1 MQTIDV
7 QLIGGEHDGK
17 LTEVT
22 AQELRMD
29 EPIFMPY
36 VPSEANRG
44 LAYVEYVRMIFG
56 TQAGSLVSW
65 INPHLSTS
73 AGKKTMRSIIEGDRN
88 AEGIWLIKGSDPYG
102 QLRVVPLEQ
111 VQGDT

>member
-1 MQTIDV
+1 MRTLDV

-17 LTEVT
+17 ITEVT
-22 AQELRMD
+22 AGELRMD

-36 VPSEANRG
+36 VPSESNRG

-73 AGKKTMRSIIEGDRN
+73 TGKKIMRSILDGERS
-88 AEGIWLIKGSDPYG
+88 AEGIWLMKGSDPYG
-102 QLRVVPLEQ
+102 QLRVVPLER
-111 VQGDT
+111 VQ